1 MSKDILDDIL
11 DPVGG
16 NESVTYVAFVRDHSG
31 SMAERLPDNM
41 KTTKA
46 DLAMINFNNQI
57 ETLKKESETDM
68 ETLVT
73 VVEFDD
79 TVKNVDRNKLIKN
92 VEPLTNY
99 WTGGMTALYDA
110 IAKAIGEVSRAMA
123 KDTRTDKAALV
134 IIQTDGN
141 ENYST
146 EFSGRDGQ
154 KRLQTYISDLEK
166 SGIWTFVFLGE
177 NIDEKLA
184 TEIGMTPKN
193 FMRTASTQASY
204 KMSSEIV
211 MDGLSDYYDMRK
223 MGATQTKSFFGDEE
237 EDEGREVRNVN
248 RT

>member
-1 MSKDILDDIL
+1 MGKDLLDDIL

-16 NESVTYVAFVRDHSG
+16 NESVTYVAFVQDHSG
-31 SMAERLPDNM
+31 SMAERLPDNA
-41 KTTKA
+41 KITKA
-46 DLAMINFNNQI
+46 DMALVNFNKYI
-57 ETLKKESETDM
+57 ETLKRESESNM

-73 VVEFDD
+73 IVEFDD
-79 TVKNVDRNKLIKN
+79 TVKNIDKNKLIKN

-110 IAKAIGEVSRAMA
+110 IAKAIGEISRAMA
-123 KDTRTDKAALV
+123 KDKRTDKAALV
-134 IIQTDGN
+134 IIQTDGA

-146 EFSGRDGQ
+146 EFSGRSGQ

-177 NIDEKLA
+177 NIDKKLA
-184 TEIGMTPKN
+184 KDIGMTPKN
-193 FMRTASTQASY
+193 FMRTAATQASY

-223 MGATQTKSFFGDEE
+223 TGQTQTKQFFGDND
-237 EDEGREVRNVN
+237 EDLKTDPV
-248 RT
+248 